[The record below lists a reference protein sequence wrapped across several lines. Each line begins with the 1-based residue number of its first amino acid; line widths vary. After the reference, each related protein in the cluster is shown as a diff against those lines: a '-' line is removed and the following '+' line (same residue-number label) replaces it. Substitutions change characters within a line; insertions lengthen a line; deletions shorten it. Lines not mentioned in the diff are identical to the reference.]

1 MTTQVSIDTP
11 NLIVVDESHFEEVV
25 ATSATLHLQIKG
37 TSYFNTEVAFKR
49 AMELSTL
56 VDSLKTTGIAED
68 DFKLSGIR
76 AEVAAG
82 IFTKFSS
89 VNYHVEVKVR
99 DLTKMPEVLTAI
111 ANGKNAIINFLE
123 WEYPDD
129 QETKDSWLKKALR
142 KATARGNLIAE
153 SLGIKV
159 AGVHE
164 CSSRFWNEQQQPRY
178 DTLANSI
185 SPRRRSL
192 HTSDDYE
199 VPQRRLRP
207 SIDPGFELSSS
218 ERRGVSVSVAFRVS

>member
-129 QETKDSWLKKALR
+129 QETKDS
-142 KATARGNLIAE
+142 
-153 SLGIKV
+153 
-159 AGVHE
+159 
-164 CSSRFWNEQQQPRY
+164 
-178 DTLANSI
+178 
-185 SPRRRSL
+185 
-192 HTSDDYE
+192 
-199 VPQRRLRP
+199 
-207 SIDPGFELSSS
+207 
-218 ERRGVSVSVAFRVS
+218 